1 MGRIILCTSKQAE
14 VPYVFPVSEAKVY
27 TIEELC
33 YYIYHNIYEVTIE
46 CFDEKLVGWLSDEL
60 GMVTIAKKLKD
71 MIESNS
77 GLKDRIISI
86 MCSCDYYTEK
96 DIKALLNIISEMDN
110 MSYQGR
116 MKRKGDHFLKYGKY
130 SLAKRQYDKII
141 NSGFSVNLSPQEYGN
156 ILHNRSMA
164 CFYTGAYTEAIQG
177 FKEAYN
183 RNNNKKSLEH
193 YLYALLLNSNR
204 EQFENEALRYG
215 LSDND
220 KLRISSGISEAFVKA
235 SESAEYNELLKKKKY
250 GNGNEAFDYAAE
262 KLDVWKKQYREA
274 NS

>member
-1 MGRIILCTSKQAE
+1 MGRIILCTSKQAN

-33 YYIYHNIYEVTIE
+33 YYIYHNIYEVTTE
-46 CFDEKLVGWLSDEL
+46 CFGEELVSWLANEL

-116 MKRKGDHFLKYGKY
+116 MKRKADHFLKYGKY
-130 SLAKRQYDKII
+130 SLAKRQYDKLIH
-141 NSGFSVNLSPQEYGN
+141 SGFAVNLSPEEYGN

-164 CFYTGAYTEAIQG
+164 CFYTGAYEEAIQG

-183 RNNNKKSLEH
+183 RNNSEKSLKH
-193 YLYALLLNSNR
+193 YLCALLLNSEKNK
-204 EQFENEALRYG
+204 FENEALRYG
-215 LSDND
+215 LSEED
-220 KLRISSGISEAFVKA
+220 KSRIVDMVSEAFVKA
-235 SESAEYNELLKKKKY
+235 SESEEYNELIKKKKY
-250 GNGNEAFDYAAE
+250 GDDREVLAYAAE
-262 KLDVWKKQYREA
+262 KLETWKKQFREA